1 MAKRRKKS
9 NKTKFL
15 SGDIAIVML
24 IIVSILLA
32 ILIYAET
39 GTIGKTLSP
48 MLGRNYGLF
57 KIYASSG
64 YVWTS
69 DIYCV

>member
-9 NKTKFL
+9 NKNKFM

-24 IIVSILLA
+24 IIISILLA

-39 GTIGKTLSP
+39 GTIGKALSP
-48 MLGRNYGLF
+48 MLGRNNGIF
-57 KIYASSG
+57 EIFAPSCNIYFSN
-64 YVWTS
+64 
-69 DIYCV
+69 IYCL